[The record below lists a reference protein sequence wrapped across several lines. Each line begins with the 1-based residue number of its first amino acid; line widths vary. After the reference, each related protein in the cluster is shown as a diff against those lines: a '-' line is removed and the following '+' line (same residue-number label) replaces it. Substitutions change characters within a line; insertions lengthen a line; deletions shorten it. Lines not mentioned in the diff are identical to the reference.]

1 VNETF
6 FQEWNLR
13 KRFYILFVARDAE
26 GQLRKIPIP
35 IHYLY
40 VFLAGAMIGMFTI
53 TGIAGSY
60 TRMLMKVSQ
69 FNELRAEKDNLRN
82 RYSELEQV
90 SKEKDIQVASL
101 GLIASE
107 VSAIYGLK
115 QESRFLPSVD
125 QVKPE
130 QVKASLDQL
139 YALRNS
145 AITGAATA
153 GLEFG
158 KRNATLS
165 DWVRASEAPSL
176 WPVAGRLTS
185 SFGERID
192 PFNGEGAFHRGVD
205 ISSAYGNPIVAPADG
220 VVEFAGFMSGYGRLI
235 KIDHGH
241 GLTTRYGHLSGFAVR
256 DGQSVKRGDVIGYVG
271 TTGRVTSP
279 HLHYEVRINETPV
292 NPHKYL
298 RTTVARTRRL
308 AQGS

>member
-1 VNETF
+1 M
-6 FQEWNLR
+6 R

>member
-1 VNETF
+1 M
-6 FQEWNLR
+6 R

-115 QESRFLPSVD
+115 QESRFLPTVD

-153 GLEFG
+153 GLAFG
-158 KRNATLS
+158 KRNASLS
-165 DWVRASEAPSL
+165 DWVRASEAPTL

-298 RTTVARTRRL
+298 RTTVARTRRV
-308 AQGS
+308 AEGS

>member
-1 VNETF
+1 MNETF
-6 FQEWNLR
+6 FQEWHLR

-308 AQGS
+308 AEGS